1 MTSKIGGANQVE
13 PGSTSLEVQK
23 AKAERVEKAKD
34 DMKLAISIPLMALNF
49 NNEDKHP

>member
-13 PGSTSLEVQK
+13 PGSISLEVQR
-23 AKAERVEKAKD
+23 AKAERVEKVED
-34 DMKLAISIPLMALNF
+34 DMKLTISIPLKALNF